1 LGSLRLAAISA
12 GAKYQDRPIA
22 KATRNIVVCTIP
34 PGIRQRSV
42 VFWRQREYTA
52 SFCSKLQPGQIQAL
66 CRVLP
71 PRSTGNPARARRFVR
86 ISASS
91 LRHGPAPTP
100 RASKPTPSMRTLVL
114 PWPARKALS
123 ARRQARVDLEQA
135 LLRANG
141 SLRRYPPPSKCH
153 SRILPTQ
160 CRRFQ
165 ERIEA

>member
-1 LGSLRLAAISA
+1 M
-12 GAKYQDRPIA
+12 
-22 KATRNIVVCTIP
+22 VCTIP

-42 VFWRQREYTA
+42 LAAARIYRIFLQQVTA
-52 SFCSKLQPGQIQAL
+52 RPDPGFVSSPAAAFHGQPCAG
-66 CRVLP
+66 
-71 PRSTGNPARARRFVR
+71 RRFVR

-114 PWPARKALS
+114 PWPARKALP

-141 SLRRYPPPSKCH
+141 SLPRYPPPSKCH